1 MSQKIGTLRLALTF
15 AGCFLGAGYVSGQ
28 ELWQYFG
35 AFGARGLLGLVLAVA
50 LLGGTG
56 VLLLRLSARTGIE
69 TMDALIVRA
78 DIPWLR
84 TVVGVLTAALL
95 FGVVCI
101 MAAGIGALGE
111 QMLGLPVWLGA
122 AIACVLI
129 AAAAYFGLG
138 GMVSVFTVA
147 VPCMIVAALV
157 IAGIRL
163 HRTGLT
169 AAAFAAGD
177 TNPMLG
183 NWATSAVN
191 YAAYNFFA
199 TVGILAPLTRHLK
212 KPGTAVWGTVLG
224 CVLLLAVALGVL
236 AALAVS
242 PESVGAQLP
251 MLDLACRL
259 GTAGVVYAVLLFL
272 GMFGTSVSS
281 LVAVLTY
288 AGQKSARLAGHRMAL
303 LLVLTAAAFAGSLF
317 GFGDLIGTVYPVYGY
332 LGMAA
337 MLLVAEHAV
346 YAVLLFL
353 GMFGTS
359 VSSLVAVLTYAGQ
372 KSARLAGHRMAL
384 LLVLTAAA
392 FAGSL
397 FGFGDLIGTVYP
409 VYGYLGM
416 AAMLLVAEHA
426 VHARRAGKHCAAT
439 GD

>member
-1 MSQKIGTLRLALTF
+1 MKNYSTF
-15 AGCFLGAGYVSGQ
+15 TNNFTYG
-28 ELWQYFG
+28 
-35 AFGARGLLGLVLAVA
+35 RDLVKKLVIA
-50 LLGGTG
+50 
-56 VLLLRLSARTGIE
+56 
-69 TMDALIVRA
+69 
-78 DIPWLR
+78 
-84 TVVGVLTAALL
+84 
-95 FGVVCI
+95 
-101 MAAGIGALGE
+101 
-111 QMLGLPVWLGA
+111 A

-288 AGQKSARLAGHRMAL
+288 AGQKSARLAGHRTAL

-317 GFGDLIGTVYPVYGY
+317 GFGDLIG
-332 LGMAA
+332 
-337 MLLVAEHAV
+337 
-346 YAVLLFL
+346 
-353 GMFGTS
+353 
-359 VSSLVAVLTYAGQ
+359 
-372 KSARLAGHRMAL
+372 
-384 LLVLTAAA
+384 
-392 FAGSL
+392 
-397 FGFGDLIGTVYP
+397 IVYP

-426 VHARRAGKHCAAT
+426 VHVRRAGNHCAAT

>member
-1 MSQKIGTLRLALTF
+1 MQQKIGTLRLALTF

-35 AFGARGLLGLVLAVA
+35 AFGARGLLGLALAVV

-84 TVVGVLTAALL
+84 TAVGVLTAALL

-101 MAAGIGALGE
+101 MAAGIGALGN

-163 HRTGLT
+163 HRTELT

-183 NWATSAVN
+183 SWAT
-191 YAAYNFFA
+191 
-199 TVGILAPLTRHLK
+199 
-212 KPGTAVWGTVLG
+212 TAVWGTVLG

-236 AALAVS
+236 AALATS
-242 PESVGAQLP
+242 PESTQAPLP

-259 GTAGVVYAVLLFL
+259 GAAGVVYAVLLFL

-288 AGQKSARLAGHRMAL
+288 AGQKSAWLAGHR
-303 LLVLTAAAFAGSLF
+303 T
-317 GFGDLIGTVYPVYGY
+317 
-332 LGMAA
+332 
-337 MLLVAEHAV
+337 
-346 YAVLLFL
+346 
-353 GMFGTS
+353 
-359 VSSLVAVLTYAGQ
+359 
-372 KSARLAGHRMAL
+372 AL

-426 VHARRAGKHCAAT
+426 VHARRVGNNSAAT

>member
-95 FGVVCI
+95 F
-101 MAAGIGALGE
+101 
-111 QMLGLPVWLGA
+111 GA

-288 AGQKSARLAGHRMAL
+288 AGQKSARLAGHR
-303 LLVLTAAAFAGSLF
+303 T
-317 GFGDLIGTVYPVYGY
+317 
-332 LGMAA
+332 
-337 MLLVAEHAV
+337 
-346 YAVLLFL
+346 
-353 GMFGTS
+353 
-359 VSSLVAVLTYAGQ
+359 
-372 KSARLAGHRMAL
+372 AL

-426 VHARRAGKHCAAT
+426 VHVRRAGNHCTAT

>member
-35 AFGARGLLGLVLAVA
+35 AFGARVLLGLVLAVA

-177 TNPMLG
+177 TNPML
-183 NWATSAVN
+183 
-191 YAAYNFFA
+191 
-199 TVGILAPLTRHLK
+199 
-212 KPGTAVWGTVLG
+212 
-224 CVLLLAVALGVL
+224 
-236 AALAVS
+236 
-242 PESVGAQLP
+242 
-251 MLDLACRL
+251 DLACRL

-288 AGQKSARLAGHRMAL
+288 AGQKSARLAGHR
-303 LLVLTAAAFAGSLF
+303 T
-317 GFGDLIGTVYPVYGY
+317 
-332 LGMAA
+332 
-337 MLLVAEHAV
+337 
-346 YAVLLFL
+346 
-353 GMFGTS
+353 
-359 VSSLVAVLTYAGQ
+359 
-372 KSARLAGHRMAL
+372 AL

-426 VHARRAGKHCAAT
+426 VHVRRAGNHCTAT

>member
-1 MSQKIGTLRLALTF
+1 MQQKIGTLRLALTF

-35 AFGARGLLGLVLAVA
+35 AFGARGLLGLVLAIV

-69 TMDALIVRA
+69 AMDALIVRA

-84 TVVGVLTAALL
+84 TAVGVLTAALL

-163 HRTGLT
+163 HRAGLT

-183 NWATSAVN
+183 SWATSAVN

-224 CVLLLAVALGVL
+224 CVLLLAAAPSRQALCTPCCCF
-236 AALAVS
+236 S
-242 PESVGAQLP
+242 
-251 MLDLACRL
+251 AC
-259 GTAGVVYAVLLFL
+259 
-272 GMFGTSVSS
+272 
-281 LVAVLTY
+281 
-288 AGQKSARLAGHRMAL
+288 SARACPR
-303 LLVLTAAAFAGSLF
+303 SW
-317 GFGDLIGTVYPVYGY
+317 P
-332 LGMAA
+332 
-337 MLLVAEHAV
+337 
-346 YAVLLFL
+346 
-353 GMFGTS
+353 
-359 VSSLVAVLTYAGQ
+359 
-372 KSARLAGHRMAL
+372 
-384 LLVLTAAA
+384 
-392 FAGSL
+392 
-397 FGFGDLIGTVYP
+397 
-409 VYGYLGM
+409 
-416 AAMLLVAEHA
+416 
-426 VHARRAGKHCAAT
+426 C
-439 GD
+439 

>member
-1 MSQKIGTLRLALTF
+1 MSEIINMLSYHFMQRALIVGVLVSLCAALLGVSLVLKRYSMIGDGLSHV
-15 AGCFLGAGYVSGQ
+15 G
-28 ELWQYFG
+28 FG
-35 AFGARGLLGLVLAVA
+35 ALAIASALGLAPLAVA
-50 LLGGTG
+50 VPVVVLAA

-288 AGQKSARLAGHRMAL
+288 AGQKSARLAGHR
-303 LLVLTAAAFAGSLF
+303 T
-317 GFGDLIGTVYPVYGY
+317 
-332 LGMAA
+332 
-337 MLLVAEHAV
+337 
-346 YAVLLFL
+346 
-353 GMFGTS
+353 
-359 VSSLVAVLTYAGQ
+359 
-372 KSARLAGHRMAL
+372 AL

-426 VHARRAGKHCAAT
+426 VHARRAGNHCAAT

>member
-84 TVVGVLTAALL
+84 TVVGVLTAVLL

-224 CVLLLAVALGVL
+224 CVLLLAVYMGLAYLG
-236 AALAVS
+236 ATVS
-242 PESVGAQLP
+242 AQYTSEIGRAQLV
-251 MLDLACRL
+251 MAIVEALM
-259 GTAGVVYAVLLFL
+259 GKT
-272 GMFGTSVSS
+272 GMIIFGISVSS

-288 AGQKSARLAGHRMAL
+288 AGQKSARLAGHR
-303 LLVLTAAAFAGSLF
+303 T
-317 GFGDLIGTVYPVYGY
+317 
-332 LGMAA
+332 
-337 MLLVAEHAV
+337 
-346 YAVLLFL
+346 
-353 GMFGTS
+353 
-359 VSSLVAVLTYAGQ
+359 
-372 KSARLAGHRMAL
+372 AL

-426 VHARRAGKHCAAT
+426 VHARRAGNHCAAT